1 MALID
6 EFLYALGFKA
16 DLRGGQAFD
25 EQLQRI
31 GDHGESTRNSLLK
44 TITAANL
51 LSSALEKGAEMAK
64 DVGGEFIRTAK
75 EMEDMKVTFESLYT
89 SAAEGEE
96 KFKWLVQF
104 SRNNPVMGLESAKE
118 AFLSLKNNGVEP
130 TAAAM
135 KAMGDTMAAM
145 PGIGYMLGKDV
156 GEILEGRY
164 AMGGAI
170 AQAGIKLHKSS
181 KGGETVY
188 DGSYINREGV
198 KVPVKLDISDANKT
212 IEQLTKIL
220 DDRFGGT
227 MDKHAKTMTGLIARW
242 GNDWQ
247 VFQMQIMDNHVFAD
261 LENELF
267 DLIMEWEV
275 WAKSPDAHEML
286 YGISQILSVIVK
298 IIGEA
303 IRLSGEVAGKFTEW
317 FGSAN
322 SIAFIL
328 GSMFVISKWQTIIGL
343 VLSFGRYLR
352 EVAVALSLVAAGEE
366 TVTALGLLMD
376 AVLAPIAL
384 IPVAIVAAVAAV
396 AALIT
401 QWKKFQDGFTTGWVD
416 RFFLYISDAMA
427 RFSAMLDWLGAKAQ
441 IGILKMLSYVP
452 GGLTDEQQK
461 HLGTLQ
467 KEYGMTEGE
476 YEDNATRKNREAHRA
491 DQSRAQLLQKARD
504 ARPDLDRGQLL
515 AYIQKS
521 SPDDY
526 QRLIEPMLIKS
537 GGAPKFGAPGGQQ
550 VTNRVQQT
558 RSESNSISINNMV
571 VNAND
576 PKEFSDAL
584 AKEANKSGSELGS
597 SMLNFGLPAGMRP

>member
-6 EFLYALGFKA
+6 EFLYALGFQA

-31 GDHGESTRNSLLK
+31 GDHGESTRGSLLK

-51 LSSALEKGAEMAK
+51 LSSALEKGAELAK
-64 DVGGEFIRTAK
+64 DVGAEFLHTAK
-75 EMEDMKVTFESLYT
+75 EMEDAKITFESMYA

-96 KFKWLVQF
+96 KFRWLLQF
-104 SRNNPVMGLESAKE
+104 SRENPVMGFEAAKE
-118 AFLSLKNNGVEP
+118 TFMALKNNGIEP
-130 TAAAM
+130 TAAAL
-135 KAMGDTMAAM
+135 KALGDSMAALPEVGKYLPQGLSELIEGRYSAGGVLSPLVNLHGAGKNKVYEGSYVNRQGAKVDVKLDFNDAQKATDQFMQILRDRFDGTMAAH
-145 PGIGYMLGKDV
+145 G
-156 GEILEGRY
+156 
-164 AMGGAI
+164 
-170 AQAGIKLHKSS
+170 
-181 KGGETVY
+181 
-188 DGSYINREGV
+188 
-198 KVPVKLDISDANKT
+198 
-212 IEQLTKIL
+212 
-220 DDRFGGT
+220 
-227 MDKHAKTMTGLIARW
+227 KTMTGLISRW
-242 GNDWQ
+242 RSDWMM
-247 VFQMQIMDNHVFAD
+247 FQKDFMDNHLFAS
-261 LENELF
+261 LEDELSSLL
-267 DLIMEWEV
+267 DEWERFSQSRD
-275 WAKSPDAHEML
+275 AKML
-286 YGISQILSVIVK
+286 LSTVSLMLSKIVQIL
-298 IIGEA
+298 GEA
-303 IRLSGEVAGKFTEW
+303 IRITGSVVEW
-317 FGSAN
+317 FAKWMGSAN

-328 GSMFVISKWQTIIGL
+328 GSIFVISKWQTIIGL

-352 EVAVALSLVAAGEE
+352 EVALALSLVGAGEE

-384 IPVAIVAAVAAV
+384 IPIAIVAAVAAI
-396 AALIT
+396 ATLIT

-427 RFSAMLDWLGAKAQ
+427 RFGAMLDWLGAKAQ

-476 YEDNATRKNREAHRA
+476 YEDNAARKNRESHRA

-504 ARPDLDRGQLL
+504 AKPDLDRGQLL

-521 SPDDY
+521 SPDEY
-526 QRLIEPMLIKS
+526 QRLIAPMLLKPDS
-537 GGAPKFGAPGGQQ
+537 PPKFGAPGSQQ
-550 VTNRVQQT
+550 VTNRVQQSRT
-558 RSESNSISINNMV
+558 ESNSFTINSMV

-576 PKEFSDAL
+576 PKEFSNAL
-584 AKEANKSGSELGS
+584 AKEANKSGDALGS

>member
-6 EFLYALGFKA
+6 EFLYALGFQA

-31 GDHGESTRNSLLK
+31 GDHGESARGSLLK

-51 LSSALEKGAEMAK
+51 LSSALEKGAELAR
-64 DVGGEFIRTAK
+64 DVGAEFLHTAK
-75 EMEDMKVTFESLYT
+75 EMEDAKITFESMYA

-96 KFKWLVQF
+96 KFRWLLQF
-104 SRNNPVMGLESAKE
+104 SRENPVMGFEAAKDTFM
-118 AFLSLKNNGVEP
+118 ALKNNGIEP
-130 TAAAM
+130 TAAAL
-135 KAMGDTMAAM
+135 KALGDSMAALPEVGKYLPQGLSELIEGRYNAGGVLSPLVNLHGAGKNKIYEGSYVNRQGEKVEVKLDFNNAQKATDQFMQILRDRFDGTMAAH
-145 PGIGYMLGKDV
+145 G
-156 GEILEGRY
+156 
-164 AMGGAI
+164 
-170 AQAGIKLHKSS
+170 
-181 KGGETVY
+181 
-188 DGSYINREGV
+188 
-198 KVPVKLDISDANKT
+198 
-212 IEQLTKIL
+212 
-220 DDRFGGT
+220 
-227 MDKHAKTMTGLIARW
+227 KTMTGLLSRW
-242 GNDWQ
+242 RSDWMM
-247 VFQMQIMDNHVFAD
+247 FQKDFMDNHLFAA
-261 LENELF
+261 LEDELSSLL
-267 DLIMEWEV
+267 DEWERFTQ
-275 WAKSPDAHEML
+275 SQDARML
-286 YGISQILSVIVK
+286 LSTVSLMLTKIVQIL
-298 IIGEA
+298 GEA
-303 IRLSGEVAGKFTEW
+303 IKLTGSVVEW
-317 FGSAN
+317 FAKWMGSAN

-328 GSMFVISKWQTIIGL
+328 GSMFVIGKWQTIIGL

-384 IPVAIVAAVAAV
+384 IPIAIVAAVAAI
-396 AALIT
+396 ATLIT
-401 QWKKFQDGFTTGWVD
+401 QWKKFKDGFTTGWVD

-427 RFSAMLDWLGAKAQ
+427 RFGAMLDWLGAKAQ

-452 GGLTDEQQK
+452 GGLNDEQQK
-461 HLGTLQ
+461 HLATLQ

-476 YEDNATRKNREAHRA
+476 YEDNAARKNREAHRA

-526 QRLIEPMLIKS
+526 QKLIAPMLLKPDS
-537 GGAPKFGAPGGQQ
+537 PPKFGAPGGQQ

-576 PKEFSDAL
+576 PKEFSNAL
-584 AKEANKSGSELGS
+584 AKEANKSGDALGS